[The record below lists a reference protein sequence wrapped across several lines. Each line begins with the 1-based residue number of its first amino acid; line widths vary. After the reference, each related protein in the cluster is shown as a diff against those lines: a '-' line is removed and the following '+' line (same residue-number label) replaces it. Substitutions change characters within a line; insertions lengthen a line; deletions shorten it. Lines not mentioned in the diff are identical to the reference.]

1 MKKGA
6 AAKKYA
12 RVLIEIG
19 LEEKSY
25 RETGNELRN
34 LSSVFAANPQLMR
47 FLLNPMHKLEDRK
60 GLVEKIAAALKTSD
74 ALKRFLA
81 LLVENRDIRVIED
94 ISRAYSRMEDEL
106 SGRIKVKV
114 ESPVE
119 LDEQHISKI
128 KKKLSDMTSKDIILT
143 VEKNPALIGGLVFK
157 VGNTILDGSIK
168 TQLERV
174 RERIV
179 GSKQ

>member
-47 FLLNPMHKLEDRK
+47 FLLNPMHKLE
-60 GLVEKIAAALKTSD
+60 
-74 ALKRFLA
+74 
-81 LLVENRDIRVIED
+81 NRDIRVIED

-128 KKKLSDMTSKDIILT
+128 KKKLS
-143 VEKNPALIGGLVFK
+143 
-157 VGNTILDGSIK
+157 
-168 TQLERV
+168 
-174 RERIV
+174 
-179 GSKQ
+179 